1 MKKRVKLLSCLFA
14 GMIFSESALAQE
26 VSVSDETLSTMQSS
40 QSETSQSVMDSSVS
54 TESEN
59 VQTSEEGT
67 HDSIHIDKK
76 QSKTSTSNMSDDKT
90 TSSVKDNAI
99 GFDFASIFTNETSGD
114 LADTAVGDII
124 VRTITMSNHSAS
136 VMGINVR
143 SSIESAKSQQ
153 SSVPT
158 VKEIGVETLTSLS
171 GSEEVNQNNFDNARD
186 FKLLPG
192 DTITL
197 VQKYEI
203 ISPTGIDNWRGGV
216 SSLSNNYE
224 VYAYSF
230 KDGTFSVDATGFINA
245 ELVDS
250 EQQNASYFIKSA
262 EPELSVEKSVTNL
275 TGKGFYVGDRLEY
288 QIKVTNTVERSML
301 VSGVMTDQL
310 DQYLASPTDIKLTY
324 SDGTVEHVAVEEV
337 YDQSTHEL
345 NVPITKRLVGGDSV
359 VVSFETTIN
368 DGAVG
373 ETVENTAYVDG
384 KGLVGGY
391 TSADYIFDTA
401 QGTISEILTQVDGT
415 ENKDVPT
422 ASDYLSLIPDAEDTV
437 STDEVK
443 KIVHFVDE
451 EGNELVAPAEVSS
464 GELKKIENGPTGT
477 ITYEPETGTLGA
489 VPVADIPN
497 WEIKELPQEVFEEQT
512 VKFGDDDLHYKVVYM
527 HHKTISTD
535 SVKKIV
541 RYVDE
546 EGNELAPATV
556 LNSDELK
563 KIVDDVTGAVSYE
576 PESASLGNG
585 PLPELANWE
594 VKDLPE
600 EVLQDQVV
608 KFGDEDLEF
617 TVVYRE
623 RTTETS
629 TSETETS
636 TTETSTSETETSTTE
651 TSTSETETSTTEM
664 STSETETSATETNTS
679 ETETSTSETDTSETE
694 TNTTEPST
702 TETETSTSESSS
714 STTEDTASSSSKN
727 ETKDTT
733 QTRDS
738 SSDAKKLPATGERL
752 TPVLTIAGIVILGL
766 AIRLKWK

>member
-1 MKKRVKLLSCLFA
+1 MKKRVKLLGCLFA

-59 VQTSEEGT
+59 VQISEERT
-67 HDSIHIDKK
+67 HDSIHIEKK
-76 QSKTSTSNMSDDKT
+76 QSKTSTSNMSDGKT

-171 GSEEVNQNNFDNARD
+171 GSEEVNQNNYDNARD

-310 DQYLASPTDIKLTY
+310 DQYLTSPTDIKLTY

-477 ITYEPETGTLGA
+477 ITYEPETATLGA

-556 LNSDELK
+556 FNSDELK

-576 PESASLGNG
+576 PESASLGHD

-623 RTTETS
+623 HPTETS

-636 TTETSTSETETSTTE
+636 TTETSTSETETSATE
-651 TSTSETETSTTEM
+651 TSTSETETSTTE
-664 STSETETSATETNTS
+664 TG
-679 ETETSTSETDTSETE
+679 TSETE

-702 TETETSTSESSS
+702 SETETSTSESSS

-766 AIRLKWK
+766 AIKLKWK

>member
-1 MKKRVKLLSCLFA
+1 MKKRVKLLGCLFA

-59 VQTSEEGT
+59 VQISEERT
-67 HDSIHIDKK
+67 HDSIHIEKK
-76 QSKTSTSNMSDDKT
+76 QSKTSTSNMSDGKT

-171 GSEEVNQNNFDNARD
+171 GSEEVNQNNYDNARD

-310 DQYLASPTDIKLTY
+310 DQYLTSPTDIKLTY

-477 ITYEPETGTLGA
+477 ITYEPETATLGA

-556 LNSDELK
+556 FNSDELK

-576 PESASLGNG
+576 PESASLGHD

-623 RTTETS
+623 RPTETS

-636 TTETSTSETETSTTE
+636 TTETSTSETETSATE
-651 TSTSETETSTTEM
+651 TSTSETETSTTE
-664 STSETETSATETNTS
+664 TG
-679 ETETSTSETDTSETE
+679 TSETE

-702 TETETSTSESSS
+702 SETETSTSESSS

-766 AIRLKWK
+766 AIKLKWK

>member
-1 MKKRVKLLSCLFA
+1 MKKRVKLLGCLFA

-59 VQTSEEGT
+59 VQISEERT
-67 HDSIHIDKK
+67 HDSIHIEKK
-76 QSKTSTSNMSDDKT
+76 QSKTSTSNMSDGKT

-171 GSEEVNQNNFDNARD
+171 GSEEVNQNNYDNARD

-310 DQYLASPTDIKLTY
+310 DQYLTSPTDIKLTY

-477 ITYEPETGTLGA
+477 ITYEPETATLGA

-527 HHKTISTD
+527 HHKTISTIA
-535 SVKKIV
+535 SKKSFAMLMKKAMNWHLRQYSI
-541 RYVDE
+541 
-546 EGNELAPATV
+546 AM
-556 LNSDELK
+556 SLK
-563 KIVDDVTGAVSYE
+563 KS
-576 PESASLGNG
+576 
-585 PLPELANWE
+585 W
-594 VKDLPE
+594 
-600 EVLQDQVV
+600 
-608 KFGDEDLEF
+608 
-617 TVVYRE
+617 
-623 RTTETS
+623 
-629 TSETETS
+629 
-636 TTETSTSETETSTTE
+636 
-651 TSTSETETSTTEM
+651 M
-664 STSETETSATETNTS
+664 M
-679 ETETSTSETDTSETE
+679 
-694 TNTTEPST
+694 
-702 TETETSTSESSS
+702 
-714 STTEDTASSSSKN
+714 
-727 ETKDTT
+727 
-733 QTRDS
+733 
-738 SSDAKKLPATGERL
+738 
-752 TPVLTIAGIVILGL
+752 
-766 AIRLKWK
+766 

>member
-1 MKKRVKLLSCLFA
+1 MKKRVKLLGCLFA

-40 QSETSQSVMDSSVS
+40 QSETSQSVMDSSVC

-59 VQTSEEGT
+59 VQTLEERT

-76 QSKTSTSNMSDDKT
+76 QSKTSTSNMSDGKT

-99 GFDFASIFTNETSGD
+99 GFDFTSIFTNETSGD

-158 VKEIGVETLTSLS
+158 VKEIGGETLTSLS
-171 GSEEVNQNNFDNARD
+171 GSEEVNQNNYDNARD

-203 ISPTGIDNWRGGV
+203 ISPTGIDNWLGGV

-230 KDGTFSVDATGFINA
+230 KDGTFSIDATGFINA

-275 TGKGFYVGDRLEY
+275 SGKDFYVGDRLEY

-359 VVSFETTIN
+359 VVSFETIIN

-576 PESASLGNG
+576 PESASLDHK

-636 TTETSTSETETSTTE
+636 TSETETSTTE
-651 TSTSETETSTTEM
+651 TSTSETETSTTEIG
-664 STSETETSATETNTS
+664 
-679 ETETSTSETDTSETE
+679 TSETE

-702 TETETSTSESSS
+702 SETETSTSESSS

-727 ETKDTT
+727 EIKDTT

-766 AIRLKWK
+766 AIKLKWK

>member
-1 MKKRVKLLSCLFA
+1 MKKRVKLLGCLFA

-40 QSETSQSVMDSSVS
+40 QSETSQSVMDSSVC

-59 VQTSEEGT
+59 VQTLEERT

-76 QSKTSTSNMSDDKT
+76 QSKTSTSNMSDGKT

-99 GFDFASIFTNETSGD
+99 GFDFTSIFTNETSGD

-158 VKEIGVETLTSLS
+158 VKEIGGETLTSLS
-171 GSEEVNQNNFDNARD
+171 GSEEVNQNNYDNARD

-203 ISPTGIDNWRGGV
+203 ISPTGIDNWLGGV

-230 KDGTFSVDATGFINA
+230 KDGTFSIDATGFINA

-275 TGKGFYVGDRLEY
+275 SGKDFYVGDRLEY

-359 VVSFETTIN
+359 VVSFETIIN

-451 EGNELVAPAEVSS
+451 EGNELVAPAEESS
-464 GELKKIENGPTGT
+464 GDIKKIENGPTGT

-576 PESASLGNG
+576 PESASLDHK

-636 TTETSTSETETSTTE
+636 TSETETSTTE
-651 TSTSETETSTTEM
+651 TSTSETETSTTEIG
-664 STSETETSATETNTS
+664 
-679 ETETSTSETDTSETE
+679 TSETE

-702 TETETSTSESSS
+702 SETETSTSESSS

-727 ETKDTT
+727 EIKDTT

-766 AIRLKWK
+766 AIKLKWK

>member
-67 HDSIHIDKK
+67 HDSIHIEKK
-76 QSKTSTSNMSDDKT
+76 QSKTSTSNMSDGKT

-171 GSEEVNQNNFDNARD
+171 GSEEVNQNNYDNARD

-310 DQYLASPTDIKLTY
+310 DQYLTSPTDIKLTY

-451 EGNELVAPAEVSS
+451 EGNELVAPAELSS

-576 PESASLGNG
+576 PESASLGHD
-585 PLPELANWE
+585 PLPKLANWE

-608 KFGDEDLEF
+608 RFGDEDLEF

-623 RTTETS
+623 RPTETS

-636 TTETSTSETETSTTE
+636 TTETNTSETETSTTE
-651 TSTSETETSTTEM
+651 TG
-664 STSETETSATETNTS
+664 
-679 ETETSTSETDTSETE
+679 TSETE

-702 TETETSTSESSS
+702 SETETSTSESSS
-714 STTEDTASSSSKN
+714 STTEDTALSSSKN

-766 AIRLKWK
+766 AIKLKWK

>member
-1 MKKRVKLLSCLFA
+1 M
-14 GMIFSESALAQE
+14 
-26 VSVSDETLSTMQSS
+26 
-40 QSETSQSVMDSSVS
+40 
-54 TESEN
+54 
-59 VQTSEEGT
+59 
-67 HDSIHIDKK
+67 
-76 QSKTSTSNMSDDKT
+76 
-90 TSSVKDNAI
+90 
-99 GFDFASIFTNETSGD
+99 
-114 LADTAVGDII
+114 
-124 VRTITMSNHSAS
+124 
-136 VMGINVR
+136 
-143 SSIESAKSQQ
+143 
-153 SSVPT
+153 
-158 VKEIGVETLTSLS
+158 
-171 GSEEVNQNNFDNARD
+171 
-186 FKLLPG
+186 PG

-203 ISPTGIDNWRGGV
+203 ISPTGIDNWLGGV

-230 KDGTFSVDATGFINA
+230 KDGTFSIDVTGFINA

-275 TGKGFYVGDRLEY
+275 SGKDFYVGDRLEY

-359 VVSFETTIN
+359 VVSFETIIN

-576 PESASLGNG
+576 PESASLDHK

-636 TTETSTSETETSTTE
+636 TSETETSTTE
-651 TSTSETETSTTEM
+651 TSTSETETSTTEIG
-664 STSETETSATETNTS
+664 
-679 ETETSTSETDTSETE
+679 TSETE

-702 TETETSTSESSS
+702 SETETSTSESSS

-727 ETKDTT
+727 EIKDTT

-766 AIRLKWK
+766 AIKLKWK

>member
-1 MKKRVKLLSCLFA
+1 MKKRVKLLGCLFA

-59 VQTSEEGT
+59 VQISEERT
-67 HDSIHIDKK
+67 HDYIHIEKK
-76 QSKTSTSNMSDDKT
+76 QSKTSTSNMSDGKT

-171 GSEEVNQNNFDNARD
+171 GSEEVNQNNYDNARD

-310 DQYLASPTDIKLTY
+310 DQYLTSPTDIKLTY

-477 ITYEPETGTLGA
+477 ITYEPETATLGA

-556 LNSDELK
+556 FNSDELK

-576 PESASLGNG
+576 PESASLGHD

-623 RTTETS
+623 RPTETS

-636 TTETSTSETETSTTE
+636 TTETSTSETETSATE
-651 TSTSETETSTTEM
+651 TSTSETETSTTE
-664 STSETETSATETNTS
+664 TG
-679 ETETSTSETDTSETE
+679 TSETE

-702 TETETSTSESSS
+702 SETETSTSESSS

-766 AIRLKWK
+766 AIKLKWK

>member
-1 MKKRVKLLSCLFA
+1 M
-14 GMIFSESALAQE
+14 
-26 VSVSDETLSTMQSS
+26 
-40 QSETSQSVMDSSVS
+40 
-54 TESEN
+54 
-59 VQTSEEGT
+59 
-67 HDSIHIDKK
+67 
-76 QSKTSTSNMSDDKT
+76 
-90 TSSVKDNAI
+90 
-99 GFDFASIFTNETSGD
+99 
-114 LADTAVGDII
+114 
-124 VRTITMSNHSAS
+124 
-136 VMGINVR
+136 
-143 SSIESAKSQQ
+143 
-153 SSVPT
+153 
-158 VKEIGVETLTSLS
+158 
-171 GSEEVNQNNFDNARD
+171 
-186 FKLLPG
+186 PG

-203 ISPTGIDNWRGGV
+203 ISPTGIDNWLGGV

-230 KDGTFSVDATGFINA
+230 KDGTFSIDATGFINA

-275 TGKGFYVGDRLEY
+275 SGKDFYVGDRLEY

-359 VVSFETTIN
+359 VVSFETIIN

-576 PESASLGNG
+576 PESASLDHK

-636 TTETSTSETETSTTE
+636 TSETETSTTE
-651 TSTSETETSTTEM
+651 TSTSETETSTTEIG
-664 STSETETSATETNTS
+664 
-679 ETETSTSETDTSETE
+679 TSETE

-702 TETETSTSESSS
+702 SETETSTSESSS

-727 ETKDTT
+727 EIKDTT

-766 AIRLKWK
+766 AIKLKWK